1 MFKKKRSYLIPSIG
15 FLLIILIGA
24 ALLMLP
30 ISNQRPILFKD
41 AMFMSASGLTTNG
54 MGTVNIQEQF
64 TFFGQFVLMIL
75 MEIGALGFVVFISY
89 FWSIKNKKVTMS
101 DMIVIRDNISGD
113 SYSQLKQHSAF
124 VINFMLKVQLT
135 GMILLAFQFIP
146 DFGFARGIW
155 YSIFHIISA
164 FSNTG
169 YHLLDA
175 NGLYIYRNNVY
186 VQLVFMIFMLVGSIG
201 VLVIEDLNNLRLK
214 RQKKLRVQSKIVLIY
229 TAIMI
234 IIPLFLIHRVESY
247 NTTLMNS
254 LFMVVSSR
262 STGFSVVNLA
272 AYTNVSKVILIV
284 LMFIGGG
291 PISTAGGVRIV
302 PFAIVIATMYSTLKG
317 KKDTILFWKK
327 IPDSAVRKSFTVV
340 MLFILLI
347 SISTLIIMHNTKITS
362 MDVVF
367 NVTSALCTTGLQ
379 TIDINELTIGQQY
392 LLILLS
398 FIGRVGPLS
407 WALLFVG
414 EDKKRKYLVYPKED
428 VVI

>member
-1 MFKKKRSYLIPSIG
+1 M
-15 FLLIILIGA
+15 
-24 ALLMLP
+24 
-30 ISNQRPILFKD
+30 
-41 AMFMSASGLTTNG
+41 
-54 MGTVNIQEQF
+54 
-64 TFFGQFVLMIL
+64 
-75 MEIGALGFVVFISY
+75 
-89 FWSIKNKKVTMS
+89 
-101 DMIVIRDNISGD
+101 
-113 SYSQLKQHSAF
+113 
-124 VINFMLKVQLT
+124 
-135 GMILLAFQFIP
+135 
-146 DFGFARGIW
+146 
-155 YSIFHIISA
+155 
-164 FSNTG
+164 
-169 YHLLDA
+169 
-175 NGLYIYRNNVY
+175 
-186 VQLVFMIFMLVGSIG
+186 
-201 VLVIEDLNNLRLK
+201 NNLRLK

-262 STGFSVVNLA
+262 STGFSVVDLA

>member
-30 ISNQRPILFKD
+30 ISNRKPILFKD

-101 DMIVIRDNISGD
+101 DMIVIRDSISGD

-169 YHLLDA
+169 YHLLDS
-175 NGLYIYRNNVY
+175 NGLFLYRDSVY
-186 VQLVFMIFMLVGSIG
+186 VQMVMVIFMLIGSVG

-262 STGFSVVNLA
+262 STGFSVVDLA

>member
-169 YHLLDA
+169 YHLLDS
-175 NGLYIYRNNVY
+175 NGLFLYRDSVY
-186 VQLVFMIFMLVGSIG
+186 VQMVMVIFMLIGSVG

-262 STGFSVVNLA
+262 STGFSVVDLA